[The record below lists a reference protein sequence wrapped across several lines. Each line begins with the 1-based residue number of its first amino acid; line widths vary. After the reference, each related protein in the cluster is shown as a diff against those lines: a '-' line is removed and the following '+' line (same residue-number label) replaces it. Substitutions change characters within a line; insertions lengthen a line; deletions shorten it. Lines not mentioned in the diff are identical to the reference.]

1 MHIST
6 KLIHLHNVSH
16 ESAAVIPPMIL
27 STTFERGEN
36 GLDYPGGYLY
46 ARYDNPNRHSLEE
59 KLADMEQGS
68 TAICFSSGL
77 AATNA
82 VLQTLQPGD
91 HLLIPDDIYF
101 AVRSL
106 LDQVFAG
113 FQITYTVVDMT
124 NATNIENAIL
134 PHTKLLWIET
144 PSNPS
149 LKITDISAAVKI
161 AAKNNL
167 VVVVDNTWP
176 TPYCSN
182 PLLLG
187 ADIVLHS
194 TTKYLGGHSDLMG
207 GVLICKEMNPRS
219 EKLRTIQKL
228 GGAVPSAFDCWLL
241 CRSLT
246 TFTARMEIHCRNGL
260 ALASWLEGRQEIDKV
275 YYPGLSSHPQ
285 HSIAVKQMHNGFSGM
300 LSVLVKGNQETALRL
315 ASKLKLFKHATSLG
329 GVESLIEHRKSVEGP
344 SSATPENLL
353 RISVGIEN
361 INDLI
366 HDFEQAFEQMH
377 A

>member
-82 VLQTLQPGD
+82 ILQTLQPGD

-106 LDQVFAG
+106 LDQVFAE

-124 NATNIENAIL
+124 NATNIEKAIL

-260 ALASWLEGRQEIDKV
+260 ALATWLEGRKEIDKV

-361 INDLI
+361 MNDLI
-366 HDFEQAFEQMH
+366 HDFEQAFDKMN

>member
-1 MHIST
+1 MHLST
-6 KLIHLHNVSH
+6 KLIHRHNVTH

-36 GLDYPGGYLY
+36 GLDHPGGFLY
-46 ARYDNPNRHSLEE
+46 SRYDNPNRRSLEE
-59 KLADMEQGS
+59 KLADLEHGAAAL
-68 TAICFSSGL
+68 TFSSGL
-77 AATNA
+77 AAANA
-82 VLQTLQPGD
+82 IFQTLQPGE
-91 HLLIPDDIYF
+91 HVLIPDDIYF

-106 LDQVFAG
+106 LDQIFAG
-113 FQITYTVVDMT
+113 FQITYSVVDMT
-124 NATNIENAIL
+124 DATNIEKAIL
-134 PHTKLLWIET
+134 PHTKLLWIES

-149 LKITDISAAVKI
+149 LKITDIAAAVTI
-161 AAKNNL
+161 AEKNKL
-167 VVVVDNTWP
+167 IVVVDNTWP

-187 ADIVLHS
+187 VDIVLHS
-194 TTKYLGGHSDLMG
+194 TTKYLGGHSDLLG
-207 GVLICKEMNPRS
+207 GVLICKEKNPLA

-246 TFTARMEIHCRNGL
+246 TFSARMEIHCRNGL
-260 ALASWLEGRQEIDKV
+260 ALATWLEGRKEIEKV
-275 YYPGLSSHPQ
+275 YYPGLPSHPQ

-300 LSVLVKGNQETALRL
+300 LSVLVRGNQETALRL
-315 ASKLKLFKHATSLG
+315 AGKLQLFKHATSLG

-344 SSATPENLL
+344 LSATPDNLL

-366 HDFEQAFEQMH
+366 SDFEQAFEQIQ

>member
-1 MHIST
+1 MHLST
-6 KLIHLHNVSH
+6 KLIHQNNVSH
-16 ESAAVIPPMIL
+16 DSAAVIPPMIL

-36 GLDYPGGYLY
+36 GLDYPGGFLY
-46 ARYDNPNRHSLEE
+46 SRYDNPNRRSLEE
-59 KLADMEQGS
+59 KLAGLEQGAA
-68 TAICFSSGL
+68 AICFSSGL

-106 LDQVFAG
+106 LDQVFSG
-113 FQITYTVVDMT
+113 FQLSYSVIDMT
-124 NATNIENAIL
+124 NATNIEKAIL

-149 LKITDISAAVKI
+149 LKITDIAAAVTI
-161 AAKNNL
+161 AKKNNL
-167 VVVVDNTWP
+167 IVVVDNTWS
-176 TPYCSN
+176 TPHCTN
-182 PLLLG
+182 PLLMG

-194 TTKYLGGHSDLMG
+194 TTKYLGGHSDLLG
-207 GVLICKEMNPRS
+207 GVLICKELNPLT

-246 TFTARMEIHCRNGL
+246 TFIARMEIHSKNGL
-260 ALASWLEGRQEIDKV
+260 ALASWLEGRKEIEKV
-275 YYPGLSSHPQ
+275 YYPGLPSHPQ

-300 LSVLVKGNQETALRL
+300 LSILVKGNQESALQL
-315 ASKLKLFKHATSLG
+315 AAKLQLFKHATSLG

-353 RISVGIEN
+353 RISVGIEH

-366 HDFEQAFEQMH
+366 SDFEQAFEQMH